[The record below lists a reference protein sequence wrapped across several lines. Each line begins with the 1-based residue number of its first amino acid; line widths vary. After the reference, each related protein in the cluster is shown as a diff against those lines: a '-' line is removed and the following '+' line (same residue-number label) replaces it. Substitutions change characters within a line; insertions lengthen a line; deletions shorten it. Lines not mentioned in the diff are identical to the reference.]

1 MAFPRL
7 TQLWQQR
14 VQPFTA
20 LNAMRKLLAN
30 PDDTEQVFR
39 IIEAL
44 KGNGLQRAHRRLRN
58 SDEGQALLRNRPD
71 IVRAL
76 NDYEALMALPEG
88 SIGRRYAGFVHGE
101 GLSADGLIASSE
113 TGQSLDLLSLQERYI
128 GERLRDIHDLQHVMT
143 GYGRDP
149 LGELCL
155 LAFMTAQ
162 TPNRGIDFIIFMAR
176 QKYKR
181 ELPGV
186 PIDALV
192 AEGRQIGLEAQW
204 MLEKPWEDLI
214 SQGLS
219 AQRDLMGF
227 KAPTHY
233 LQFCESHP
241 RIIEELR
248 TSGINAVPVA

>member
-1 MAFPRL
+1 MAFPLLNR
-7 TQLWQQR
+7 LWQQR

-44 KGNGLQRAHRRLRN
+44 KGNGLQRAHRRLRS
-58 SDEGQALLRNRPD
+58 SDEGQALLLNRPD
-71 IVRAL
+71 IVRVL
-76 NDYEALMALPEG
+76 NDREALMALPEG

-176 QKYKR
+176 QKYQR
-181 ELPGV
+181 EFPRV
-186 PIDALV
+186 PVDAMV
-192 AEGRQIGLEAQW
+192 AEGRLIGLEAQW
-204 MLEKPWEDLI
+204 MLEKPWEALI
-214 SQGLS
+214 SRDLS
-219 AQRDLMGF
+219 AQRELMGF
-227 KAPTHY
+227 KAPTQY
-233 LQFCESHP
+233 LRFCESNP
-241 RIIEELR
+241 QLIQDLR
-248 TSGINAVPVA
+248 LRGINAVPAA

>member
-1 MAFPRL
+1 MALTLFNRL
-7 TQLWQQR
+7 WRQR

-39 IIEAL
+39 IIDSL

-58 SDEGQALLRNRPD
+58 SEEGRALLAHRPD
-71 IVRAL
+71 IVRSL
-76 NDYEALMALPEG
+76 DDREALMDLAEG
-88 SIGRRYAGFVHGE
+88 SIGRHYACFVHGE
-101 GLSADGLIASSE
+101 GLSADGLISSSE
-113 TGQSLDLLSLQERYI
+113 AGQSLDLLSLQERYI

-181 ELPGV
+181 ELPSV
-186 PIDALV
+186 PVDALV
-192 AEGRQIGLEAQW
+192 AEGHQIGRQAQW
-204 MLEKPWEDLI
+204 MLEKPWENLLALDL
-214 SQGLS
+214 ST
-219 AQRDLMGF
+219 QRKVMGF
-227 KAPTHY
+227 NEPAQY
-233 LQFCESHP
+233 LRLRESHP
-241 RIIEELR
+241 QLIEDLKSMGMKAAQA
-248 TSGINAVPVA
+248 T